1 MLTDALP
8 LSYPSLRGGTGFEPV
23 ALGFREVSMI
33 VTSGNHVVRSSRILL
48 PAGTD
53 VLGSYFRPN
62 RMLAA
67 STEIDSGS
75 NRRLHF
81 GMMLC
86 TAESSRVRKLC
97 ISRPMRTVP

>member
-23 ALGFREVSMI
+23 ALGFREVSVI
-33 VTSGNHVVRSSRILL
+33 VTSGNHVVVSSRISSS
-48 PAGTD
+48 AVG

-67 STEIDSGS
+67 STEIGSGS

-86 TAESSRVRKLC
+86 TAESSRVRKLY